1 MSRVEAGFTLVEVL
15 VTLAVFSML
24 SLMGGAVLNQSLS
37 AKAQSDQ
44 MQQSIEDLQIARAT
58 LKADLAQ
65 ISLRATRDAYGS
77 QEPVVFL
84 GGDTTSLGT
93 VLKLVRDGWQN
104 PLGQD
109 RRSSLQRVD
118 YLLEDGK
125 LLRRTYPRL
134 DGQAEGAA
142 HSQVLLEGVETLSVS
157 FLLDGQWRTAW
168 MVPALGPYV
177 LPEAVAFDLETRSL
191 GVLRQVFMT
200 SGVAL

>member
-1 MSRVEAGFTLVEVL
+1 
-15 VTLAVFSML
+15 ML